1 MKLSRLA
8 EHIKKALEE
17 YGDLDINALYLPGDS
32 WMRIEDYES
41 VITHDEAENELLL
54 LIG

>member
-1 MKLSRLA
+1 MKLSRLIEQA
-8 EHIKKALEE
+8 QIAMEE
-17 YGDLDINALYLPGDS
+17 YGDLEINALYLPGDN